1 MERHPCSWT
10 GRLNIVKM
18 SILPKVIYRF
28 SAIPTKTPMTFFAEI
43 GKNILKF
50 MWYFKGPQIAKT
62 ILKKDKVG
70 GLILPDFKTY

>member
-18 SILPKVIYRF
+18 SILPKMIYRF
-28 SAIPTKTPMTFFAEI
+28 NAIPTKTPMTFFAEI

-50 MWYFKGPQIAKT
+50 ILYFKGPQIAT
-62 ILKKDKVG
+62 IILKKDKVG
-70 GLILPDFKTY
+70 DLVLPDFKPY